1 MDKEFDIKVESDDS
15 QSAHGCLGGRLEDR
29 DCPSDEKGED
39 DSSPG
44 EQSQIFLNVSP
55 SYVGDWDATTAFRE
69 LYQNWS
75 VKCSVFVYTTD
86 RSIGRTRSSNHST

>member
-15 QSAHGCLGGRLEDR
+15 QSAHGCLGGRPGD
-29 DCPSDEKGED
+29 D

-44 EQSQIFLNVSP
+44 EQSRIFLNVSP

-75 VKCSVFVYTTD
+75 VNCSVFV
-86 RSIGRTRSSNHST
+86 